1 MNSRHVRGLALVI
14 GSFLASAGLNAAP
27 CPASPTVL
35 CLAGQRFAVEVRWKD
50 FQGNTGQGQ
59 GVQLTPDT
67 GYFWFFSD
75 NNIELVVKVLDARGF
90 NNHFWVFFGAL
101 SNVEYT
107 LKVTD
112 TGTGAVKEYQN
123 PSGQFASVGDTAAF
137 PGATAGVARTHETVT
152 ADGAPAREGAAADLR
167 RLLDRKIASAQADFT
182 PCKSLQNI
190 LRLSG
195 CRFSIR
201 VTWRDPQGQQGQGT
215 AVQLTNDTGYFWFFT
230 DNNVELIIKV
240 LDARALNG
248 SYWVFYGA
256 LSNVQY
262 TLTVTDTLTGVTK
275 SYTNP
280 SGAFASVGD
289 TSAFK
294 AGRSVTGIADSGL
307 TASADIDAAG
317 GTLSATAANGT
328 QFILE
333 VPPNAFL
340 TKTTVKMTPL
350 SRVDGLPLKRGL
362 IGGVQLEPEGVRL
375 FVPATLRIRPSGGV
389 PKGGIAFSYAGKG
402 DEFALDLSK
411 PGSGEVLLQLL
422 HFSGFG
428 FGGAAAGDVTTQQGF
443 TPADPIA
450 AIRQQAQAIIERGR
464 QQLDE
469 NGDPLK
475 DESGKEIPAELTPE
489 QVYEALVQL
498 VIDAFNDVI
507 NPLLQSVLPDCNPDK
522 ILFAAEVAI
531 NSMRGVQ
538 FLGLADDKRVAIYT
552 EGTTALIIQIL
563 QQCLEKVHRDCVIN
577 KDPFQAWTMVLIS
590 RQLQLFGAAVPSPLE
605 AGGPIESCLRFE
617 FQFDSTIAVNLP
629 GNDVILNE
637 ALKAHARAPLRI
649 DPSHSTTDVSWSG
662 SGTTSLTS
670 SSVTY
675 TRVGAGECRTTSL
688 TTTDEVL
695 KVGDPIPALLMP
707 LSLTATISADPA
719 LFTSF
724 GIRFGWDPGKPKIT
738 YTVQCPRKP
747 GEKTDPPPLT
757 VPSADDWGATFESG
771 HALAGEYKGAGQGL
785 LAEGWDLYN
794 IGGLYAQKTY
804 QISLFGLSNE
814 NTTLVIKHTP
824 DE

>member
-1 MNSRHVRGLALVI
+1 MKPTRARNLALSVGLLLI
-14 GSFLASAGLNAAP
+14 AAGAQAAP
-27 CPASPTVL
+27 CSPSATVL
-35 CLAGQRFAVEVRWKD
+35 CLAGQRFQVEVRWKD
-50 FQGNTGQGQ
+50 FQGNTGSGQ
-59 GVQLTPDT
+59 GVGLTPDT
-67 GYFWFFSD
+67 GYFWFFSA

-90 NNHFWVFFGAL
+90 NNKFWVFFGAL

-112 TGTGAVKEYQN
+112 TATGAVKEYQN

-137 PGATAGVARTHETVT
+137 PGATAGVAASHETVT
-152 ADGAPAREGAAADLR
+152 VDGAPAPEGAAADLR
-167 RLLDRKIASAQADFT
+167 RLLDRKIGSAQADFT

-201 VTWRDPQGQQGQGT
+201 VTWRDPQGREGQGI

-262 TLTVTDTLTGVTK
+262 TLTVADTLTGVTK

-289 TSAFK
+289 TSAFRS
-294 AGRSVTGIADSGL
+294 GRSVAAVADSGR
-307 TASADIDAAG
+307 TASADIDASG

-328 QFILE
+328 QFVLE
-333 VPPNAFL
+333 VPPNAIG

-350 SRVDGLPLKRGL
+350 TRVDGLPLKRGL
-362 IGGVQLEPEGVRL
+362 FGGVQLEPEGIRL
-375 FVPATLRIRPSGGV
+375 FVPATLRIRPSGTLPRGAV
-389 PKGGIAFSYAGKG
+389 AFSYAGKG

-411 PGSGEVLLQLL
+411 QGSGEVILQLL
-422 HFSGFG
+422 HFSGYG
-428 FGGAAAGDVTTQQGF
+428 FGGAAGGDVASLNGS

-464 QQLDE
+464 PPLDE

-475 DESGKEIPAELTPE
+475 DANGKEIPAELTLD
-489 QVYEALVQL
+489 QVNELLVEL
-498 VIDAFNDVI
+498 IIDAFNDVI
-507 NPLLQSVLPDCNPDK
+507 DPLLQSTLPDCNPDK

-538 FLGLADDKRVAIYT
+538 FLGFADDKRVAVYM
-552 EGTTALIIQIL
+552 EGTTGLMISIL
-563 QQCLEKVHRDCVIN
+563 QNCLVKVHRDCVIN
-577 KDPFQAWTMVLIS
+577 KDPFQAWTMLMIS
-590 RQLQLFGAAVPSPLE
+590 RQLQLFGADVPSPLE
-605 AGGPIESCLRFE
+605 QGGPIESCLRFE
-617 FQFDSTIAVNLP
+617 FQFDSTITANIP
-629 GNDVILNE
+629 AADHTLNE
-637 ALKAHARAPLRI
+637 SLTAHARAPLRI
-649 DPSHSTTDVSWSG
+649 DPSHSTTDVSWT
-662 SGTTSLTS
+662 GTGTNSLTS
-670 SSVTY
+670 ASVGFSGCT
-675 TRVGAGECRTTSL
+675 TTSV
-688 TTTDEVL
+688 TTTDAEL
-695 KVGDPIPALLMP
+695 KVGDPIPALLLP

-724 GIRFGWDPGKPKIT
+724 GIRFGYDPGKPKVS
-738 YTVQCPRKP
+738 YTIQCP
-747 GEKTDPPPLT
+747 KTNPVTFPNQ
-757 VPSADDWGATFESG
+757 DDWGATYESG
-771 HALAGEYKGAGQGL
+771 HALAGEYKGAGQGF

-804 QISLFGLSNE
+804 QISLFGLANE